1 MGDRSALRLHGWR
14 SPAVLSIALIMAAAG
29 FGQFGATAALGDVA
43 NSFGETRGDAT
54 LAEQAGL
61 SGTVLGVGLAVI
73 RLASL
78 GALPLAGMADRVG
91 RRVTLLCFCAV
102 GLFLTAA
109 AALSPT
115 YWWFVVAFAVG
126 RPFFTATDTIGEVT
140 AAEQTASV
148 DRAKALAL
156 VAASYGVGSGLVA
169 IVLGAVPALGFRGV
183 FALALLPLVLVVVV
197 GRRVPETD
205 RYRIT
210 QTKRDKPLPV
220 LGAVEQRFRAR
231 LAVLAMVGFAV
242 SVITGPANSF
252 LFVYA
257 ENVLGLS
264 GSATAGMLVG
274 AGAAGLLGLFAGRW
288 AADRLGRRP
297 TAAFALVA
305 MAAAG
310 MLTYS
315 GSVPAVVV
323 GYIVAVGIGSTFAP
337 AFASLHNE
345 LFPTE
350 VRAAA
355 AGWMAAAGVLGAAV
369 GLFAFGTVADM
380 GERFSLAGVAVFGP
394 AALASALFALL
405 PETAGRELEEWDRR

>member
-1 MGDRSALRLHGWR
+1 VGDRSALRLHGWR
-14 SPAVLSIALIMAAAG
+14 SSAVLSIALVMAAAG

-43 NSFGETRGDAT
+43 TSFGETRGDAT

-91 RRVTLLCFCAV
+91 RRATLLCFCAV

-126 RPFFTATDTIGEVT
+126 RPFFTATDTVGEVT

-183 FALALLPLVLVVVV
+183 FALALLPLALVVVV
-197 GRRVPETD
+197 GRRVSETD
-205 RYRIT
+205 RYRVT
-210 QTKRDKPLPV
+210 RTRRDKPLPV
-220 LGAVEQRFRAR
+220 LGAVQGRFRSR
-231 LAVLAMVGFAV
+231 LAVLAMIGFAV

-257 ENVLGLS
+257 ENVLGLP
-264 GSATAGMLVG
+264 GSATAGMLIG
-274 AGAAGLLGLFAGRW
+274 AGAAGLVGLFAGRW

-305 MAAAG
+305 IAAGG

-355 AGWMAAAGVLGAAV
+355 AGWMVAAGVLGAAV
-369 GLFAFGTVADM
+369 GLLAFGSVADV
-380 GERFSLAGVAVFGP
+380 GERFSLAAVAVFGP

>member
-1 MGDRSALRLHGWR
+1 VGDRSALRLHGWR
-14 SPAVLSIALIMAAAG
+14 SSAVLSIALVMAAAG

-43 NSFGETRGDAT
+43 TSFGETRGDAT
-54 LAEQAGL
+54 LAEEAGL

-78 GALPLAGMADRVG
+78 GALPLAGIADRVG
-91 RRVTLLCFCAV
+91 RRSTLLWFCAA

-109 AALSPT
+109 AAISPT

-183 FALALLPLVLVVVV
+183 FALALLPLALVVVV

-210 QTKRDKPLPV
+210 QTRRDKPLPV
-220 LGAVEQRFRAR
+220 LGAVQRPFRAR

-274 AGAAGLLGLFAGRW
+274 AGTAGLGGLFAGRW

-305 MAAAG
+305 IAATG

-355 AGWMAAAGVLGAAV
+355 AGWMVAAGVLGAAV
-369 GLFAFGTVADM
+369 GLLAFGSVADV
-380 GERFSLAGVAVFGP
+380 GERFSLAAVAVFGP

-405 PETAGRELEEWDRR
+405 PETAGRELEEWDA

>member
-1 MGDRSALRLHGWR
+1 VGDRSALRLHGWR
-14 SPAVLSIALIMAAAG
+14 SSAVLSIALVMAAAG

-43 NSFGETRGDAT
+43 TSFGETRGDAT

-91 RRVTLLCFCAV
+91 RRATLLCFCAV
-102 GLFLTAA
+102 GLFLTA

-126 RPFFTATDTIGEVT
+126 RPFFTATDTVGEVT

-183 FALALLPLVLVVVV
+183 FALALLPLALVVVV
-197 GRRVPETD
+197 GRRVSETD
-205 RYRIT
+205 RYRVT
-210 QTKRDKPLPV
+210 RTRRDKPLPV
-220 LGAVEQRFRAR
+220 LGAVQGRFRSR
-231 LAVLAMVGFAV
+231 LAVLAMIGFAV

-257 ENVLGLS
+257 ENVLGLP
-264 GSATAGMLVG
+264 GSATAGMLIG
-274 AGAAGLLGLFAGRW
+274 AGAAGLVGLFAGRW

-305 MAAAG
+305 IAAGG

-355 AGWMAAAGVLGAAV
+355 AGWMVAAGVLGAAV
-369 GLFAFGTVADM
+369 GLLAFGSVADV
-380 GERFSLAGVAVFGP
+380 GERFSLAAVAVFGP